1 MSVLYRDHFE
11 FTTDPFGIT
20 PNTDFFFGGGQRA
33 DILEALT
40 VTIMHDE
47 GIVMVVGEIGMGK
60 TMLSRMLLERLKSM
74 QVDTVYLPNPVFDR
88 DEILNA
94 IAKDLTGTAPA
105 GSRAEVLGVL
115 EPLLIQRHSEGRRVV
130 VVIDEAHSMPA
141 LTLEEI
147 RLLSNLETSHH
158 KLLKIMMFGQPELEQ
173 LLQAAHLR
181 QVRDRVSHR
190 FSLRPLTPA
199 EVAEYLDF
207 RLQRTGRNRGQL
219 FTPEAQQLLA
229 QASGGRTRRV
239 NMLADKSLLAAYAEG
254 ADVVQLHHA
263 KAACAEEGISL
274 GAPASS
280 VFAPPGPAQAQIAPG
295 MRRWRPYG
303 VALAL
308 GLMGLAGG
316 WWLGR
321 QPPGN
326 APGHMV
332 GAQVSA
338 PVPVPVPAPAPA
350 LVTPPAPAT
359 PASAQAPA
367 AVTSSPT
374 TTTATALPTTATAST
389 PTAVTPTAVATPAA
403 VTVTAAVVAPVP
415 RAQPENATGPTPVDQ
430 IVARTEALIASR
442 AGKGFTIQVLALK
455 APQPAQLQDYLAR
468 FEREAGAALP
478 ILANDRLYGGIPHH
492 AVYVGEFETRE
503 QAQSAMDSLS
513 ASLKAHAPLI
523 RSFARLAKEPRP

>member
-33 DILEALT
+33 DILEALA

-47 GIVMVVGEIGMGK
+47 GIVMVVGEVGMGK

-74 QVDTVYLPNPVFDR
+74 QVDTVLLPNPVFDR

-94 IAKDLTGTAPA
+94 IAKDLTGTAPV

-173 LLQAAHLR
+173 LLQAAQLR

-190 FSLRPLTPA
+190 FNLRPLTPV

-207 RLQRTGRNRGQL
+207 RLQCAGRNRGQL
-219 FTPEAQQLLA
+219 FSHEAQHLLA

-254 ADVVQLHHA
+254 ADVVQLLHA
-263 KAACAEEGISL
+263 RSACAEEGISL
-274 GAPASS
+274 AGSGALPFASP
-280 VFAPPGPAQAQIAPG
+280 VPDRPRVAPN
-295 MRRWRPYG
+295 MHRWQQHR
-303 VALAL
+303 VALVL
-308 GLMGLAGG
+308 GLLGLAGG

-321 QPPGN
+321 Q
-326 APGHMV
+326 APGLTSGQMRAAHTPIP
-332 GAQVSA
+332 A
-338 PVPVPVPAPAPA
+338 PVLTPVAPPAAVPASLQQPTVAAAGPTTLAAANPTFAAAPVAVATTVVAPAPSA
-350 LVTPPAPAT
+350 L
-359 PASAQAPA
+359 
-367 AVTSSPT
+367 SSRMT
-374 TTTATALPTTATAST
+374 GST
-389 PTAVTPTAVATPAA
+389 PVA
-403 VTVTAAVVAPVP
+403 
-415 RAQPENATGPTPVDQ
+415 Q
-430 IVARTEALIASR
+430 IVARTEALITHR
-442 AGKGFTIQVLALK
+442 GGKGFTIQVLALK
-455 APQPAQLQDYLAR
+455 APQPAQLEDYLGR

-478 ILANDRLYGGIPHH
+478 IFANDRVYGGILHH

-503 QAQSAMDSLS
+503 QAQSAMDSLP

-523 RSFARLAKEPRP
+523 RSFARLAKEPRS

>member
-33 DILEALT
+33 DILEALA

-94 IAKDLTGTAPA
+94 IAKDLTGTAA
-105 GSRAEVLGVL
+105 VGSRAEVLGVL

-173 LLQAAHLR
+173 LLQAPHLR

-190 FSLRPLTPA
+190 FNLRPLTPV

-207 RLQRTGRNRGQL
+207 RLQRAGRNRGQL
-219 FTPEAQQLLA
+219 FSPEAQQLLA

-239 NMLADKSLLAAYAEG
+239 NMLADKSLLAAYADG
-254 ADVVQLHHA
+254 ADVVQLQHA
-263 KAACAEEGISL
+263 RSACAEEGIGPGVTFEGPSV
-274 GAPASS
+274 PSS
-280 VFAPPGPAQAQIAPG
+280 AVQPVGDT
-295 MRRWRPYG
+295 RRWRPIG
-303 VALAL
+303 MAVAL
-308 GLMGLAGG
+308 GLMGMAGG

-321 QPPGN
+321 Q
-326 APGHMV
+326 APQQMH
-332 GAQVSA
+332 AT
-338 PVPVPVPAPAPA
+338 VPAAATLSAASQPVAVVVAP
-350 LVTPPAPAT
+350 
-359 PASAQAPA
+359 
-367 AVTSSPT
+367 
-374 TTTATALPTTATAST
+374 
-389 PTAVTPTAVATPAA
+389 TPAA
-403 VTVTAAVVAPVP
+403 VTPAAVSAPAAATAAASGIAIPPAPP
-415 RAQPENATGPTPVDQ
+415 AMPADSPIAIASTPTPVAQ
-430 IVARTEALIASR
+430 IIARTEALIASR

-455 APQPAQLQDYLAR
+455 APQPAQLEDYLAR

-478 ILANDRLYGGIPHH
+478 VLANDRLYGGIPHH

-503 QAQSAMDSLS
+503 QAQSAMDSLP
-513 ASLKAHAPLI
+513 ASLKARGPLI

>member
-33 DILEALT
+33 DILEALA

-94 IAKDLTGTAPA
+94 IAKDLTGTAA
-105 GSRAEVLGVL
+105 VGSRAEVLGVL

-173 LLQAAHLR
+173 LLQAPHLR

-190 FSLRPLTPA
+190 FNLRPLTPV

-207 RLQRTGRNRGQL
+207 RLQRAGRNRGQL
-219 FTPEAQQLLA
+219 FSPEAQQLLA

-239 NMLADKSLLAAYAEG
+239 NMLAEQK
-254 ADVVQLHHA
+254 
-263 KAACAEEGISL
+263 
-274 GAPASS
+274 PA
-280 VFAPPGPAQAQIAPG
+280 GG
-295 MRRWRPYG
+295 LCRWR
-303 VALAL
+303 
-308 GLMGLAGG
+308 
-316 WWLGR
+316 GR
-321 QPPGN
+321 
-326 APGHMV
+326 
-332 GAQVSA
+332 GA
-338 PVPVPVPAPAPA
+338 
-350 LVTPPAPAT
+350 
-359 PASAQAPA
+359 
-367 AVTSSPT
+367 
-374 TTTATALPTTATAST
+374 TAT
-389 PTAVTPTAVATPAA
+389 
-403 VTVTAAVVAPVP
+403 
-415 RAQPENATGPTPVDQ
+415 RAIGLC
-430 IVARTEALIASR
+430 RRGHRSR
-442 AGKGFTIQVLALK
+442 RDL
-455 APQPAQLQDYLAR
+455 
-468 FEREAGAALP
+468 
-478 ILANDRLYGGIPHH
+478 
-492 AVYVGEFETRE
+492 
-503 QAQSAMDSLS
+503 
-513 ASLKAHAPLI
+513 
-523 RSFARLAKEPRP
+523 

>member
-94 IAKDLTGTAPA
+94 IAKDLTGTAPV

-207 RLQRTGRNRGQL
+207 RLQRAGRNRGQL
-219 FTPEAQQLLA
+219 FAPEAQQLLA

-274 GAPASS
+274 AAPATS
-280 VFAPPGPAQAQIAPG
+280 VIAPPGPPRALVAPG
-295 MRRWRPYG
+295 MHRWRPYG

-308 GLMGLAGG
+308 GLVGLAGG

-321 QPPGN
+321 Q
-326 APGHMV
+326 APGSVPGQMV
-332 GAQVSA
+332 AAQVSA
-338 PVPVPVPAPAPA
+338 PVPVPEAAPAPVA
-350 LVTPPAPAT
+350 PPAAAT

-367 AVTSSPT
+367 PLASAPAT
-374 TTTATALPTTATAST
+374 TTVSALPTT

-403 VTVTAAVVAPVP
+403 VTVTAAVVAPQP
-415 RAQPENATGPTPVDQ
+415 RAQPATTADPTPVDQ

-478 ILANDRLYGGIPHH
+478 IFANDRLYGGIPHH

>member
-1 MSVLYRDHFE
+1 
-11 FTTDPFGIT
+11 
-20 PNTDFFFGGGQRA
+20 
-33 DILEALT
+33 
-40 VTIMHDE
+40 
-47 GIVMVVGEIGMGK
+47 
-60 TMLSRMLLERLKSM
+60 
-74 QVDTVYLPNPVFDR
+74 
-88 DEILNA
+88 
-94 IAKDLTGTAPA
+94 
-105 GSRAEVLGVL
+105 
-115 EPLLIQRHSEGRRVV
+115 
-130 VVIDEAHSMPA
+130 MPA

-190 FSLRPLTPA
+190 FNLRPLTPA

-207 RLQRTGRNRGQL
+207 RLQRAGRNRGQL
-219 FTPEAQQLLA
+219 FTPEAQLLLA

-274 GAPASS
+274 GAPAAS

-321 QPPGN
+321 QAPGN
-326 APGHMV
+326 APGQMV
-332 GAQVSA
+332 VAQVSA

-350 LVTPPAPAT
+350 PVTPSAPAT

-367 AVTSSPT
+367 PVASAPA
-374 TTTATALPTTATAST
+374 TTTATALPMTPAAPT